1 MSEQL
6 NDDQEKS
13 GHDAQGSGPGGT
25 AVVTRAP
32 ENPEGTLHDA
42 AKAAA
47 AGVEENQDPFT
58 DDGKEGE

>member
-1 MSEQL
+1 MSEQQ
-6 NDDQEKS
+6 NEQVETQGAAQE
-13 GHDAQGSGPGGT
+13 SGPGGA

-32 ENPEGTLHDA
+32 ENPEGTLHDN

-47 AGVEENQDPFT
+47 AGAEEDQDPFT